1 MIKVYVAGA
10 YSDDNVLGVL
20 KNIGRGETIAAELFR
35 LGFAP
40 FTPWHD
46 KSFVIE
52 NWDDDFTVEQ
62 FYNYSMEWLKASDAV
77 LIVPNIKGL
86 KNWEDSKGTLAE
98 IEVAKENNIPVFYT
112 IKNLIVH
119 RAMRDPNKL
128 KENINAEPKVG
139 KKFFKWDIYNKGNQ
153 GAQSV

>member
-20 KNIGRGETIAAELFR
+20 KNIGRGQTVAAEVFN

-52 NWDDDFTVEQ
+52 NWNNDFTVEQ

-77 LIVPNIKGL
+77 LVVPNVKGL

-98 IEVAKENNIPVFYT
+98 IKVAEENNIPVFYK
-112 IKNLIVH
+112 IKDLIKYRMNRSFSEAAKNRTNGIH
-119 RAMRDPNKL
+119 T
-128 KENINAEPKVG
+128 
-139 KKFFKWDIYNKGNQ
+139 
-153 GAQSV
+153 S